1 MKGPISQW
9 TSAEKATV
17 GTPHK
22 APAHEFVRFGIFELD
37 LRSSELR
44 RKGVKVKLQQQP
56 FEILRL
62 LVAHPGQFVSRESI
76 QKTLW
81 PDNYFVDFEG
91 SINTAMMKLRRA
103 LREDAN
109 SPTYIE
115 TVARNGYR
123 WIAPIIGESPAQS
136 KGIRAIAI
144 LPLQDLSG
152 IPDSEY
158 FVDGLTDALI
168 TEMAQ
173 RSELHVVSRMTT
185 VRYKHS
191 QQSMQ
196 QIAKELNVQAVV
208 EGSILRSGDRIRVS
222 ARLLDAIEDR
232 HLWAQTYDRN
242 LQDILILQQDV
253 VTAIVTSAA
262 LALKRD
268 TVSAAPR
275 QINPKAYESLLKG
288 NFLFSLRAI
297 TSLSKAIECYQN
309 AAALE
314 PAWAPPFAMIA
325 ECSRILDMFRHAS
338 SSEILARAT
347 TLTEKALRLDP
358 ENPQAHATM
367 GAVWAMHEWRW
378 KEGEQRIQFALRAD
392 PQSSQIEFL
401 YSIVLLFQGKYD
413 EALRH
418 IDRALSIDPS
428 SLFLRSQRAQ
438 ILLFARRFAECIQ
451 ESEDL
456 LEQSPD
462 FAMGLMNYGAA
473 LLDSGKPAE
482 AIPALQR
489 AFAKTPLPTALMALV
504 KAHCDIGQPDA
515 ATANLNRLHQM
526 HRDGCCSPTVL
537 AVGHLSVGQVE
548 SAFEWLEVAY
558 SELDS
563 YLPILTQLPLVDK
576 IRQDSRFVR
585 LRPTPAS

>member
-1 MKGPISQW
+1 MDLFGESDHRGVAQ
-9 TSAEKATV
+9 SAV
-17 GTPHK
+17 
-22 APAHEFVRFGIFELD
+22 HEFVRFGIFELD

-123 WIAPIIGESPAQS
+123 WIAPIIGDAPAQS
-136 KGIRAIAI
+136 TGIRAIAI

-262 LALKRD
+262 LALKQD
-268 TVSAAPR
+268 VVSSAPR
-275 QINPKAYESLLKG
+275 QINPKAYESFLKG
-288 NFLFSLRAI
+288 NFLFS
-297 TSLSKAIECYQN
+297 
-309 AAALE
+309 
-314 PAWAPPFAMIA
+314 FV
-325 ECSRILDMFRHAS
+325 
-338 SSEILARAT
+338 
-347 TLTEKALRLDP
+347 RL
-358 ENPQAHATM
+358 
-367 GAVWAMHEWRW
+367 
-378 KEGEQRIQFALRAD
+378 
-392 PQSSQIEFL
+392 
-401 YSIVLLFQGKYD
+401 
-413 EALRH
+413 
-418 IDRALSIDPS
+418 
-428 SLFLRSQRAQ
+428 LRSQRP
-438 ILLFARRFAECIQ
+438 LNVTKRGRPGGCVGSSVCHDRRVQ
-451 ESEDL
+451 
-456 LEQSPD
+456 P
-462 FAMGLMNYGAA
+462 
-473 LLDSGKPAE
+473 
-482 AIPALQR
+482 
-489 AFAKTPLPTALMALV
+489 
-504 KAHCDIGQPDA
+504 DIGYVQA
-515 ATANLNRLHQM
+515 RLFGG
-526 HRDGCCSPTVL
+526 DCCSCNDSDRKSTSPRS
-537 AVGHLSVGQVE
+537 GE
-548 SAFEWLEVAY
+548 SAGACDYGSGVGDA
-558 SELDS
+558 
-563 YLPILTQLPLVDK
+563 
-576 IRQDSRFVR
+576 
-585 LRPTPAS
+585 